1 MLAGIEPYSGIY
13 RHVFYTQSSISKL
26 ISSVK
31 QLFSQKQNNLRLLI
45 LLQMSNNRRVQFDLS
60 SDDGVQS
67 PQLSGNRTPPPSYHH
82 LSRVIHDPVARRSNC
97 ECQKYRMNDP
107 ADEWDQYKTSPR
119 MESFMEM
126 ASMRPLNYESGR
138 QFGKTNNSNAMVTR
152 EAATEE
158 DFRFESGEEAFD
170 AFNASVGFT
179 EFGFSLE
186 IEGSRIR
193 KQFTTTETT
202 KRRTNRDTYG
212 ASSQS
217 AYQVY
222 KKVDTVELQTWFE
235 GEDCFVA
242 GPDAGIFRGNMRRE
256 THRS

>member
-1 MLAGIEPYSGIY
+1 
-13 RHVFYTQSSISKL
+13 
-26 ISSVK
+26 
-31 QLFSQKQNNLRLLI
+31 
-45 LLQMSNNRRVQFDLS
+45 MSNNRRVQFDLS

-67 PQLSGNRTPPPSYHH
+67 PQPSGNRTPPPSYHH
-82 LSRVIHDPVARRSNC
+82 PSRVIHDLGVRRSNC

-107 ADEWDQYKTSPR
+107 ADEWDQYKTPPK
-119 MESFMEM
+119 MESLMEM
-126 ASMRPLNYESGR
+126 ASMRPFNYESGR
-138 QFGKTNNSNAMVTR
+138 QFGKINNSNAMVTR

-158 DFRFESGEEAFD
+158 DFRVESGEEAFD

-179 EFGFSLE
+179 EFGSSFE

-202 KRRTNRDTYG
+202 RRRTNRDTYG
-212 ASSQS
+212 SPSQS
-217 AYQVY
+217 AYHVS

-242 GPDAGIFRGNMRRE
+242 ASDAGISRGNMRRE
-256 THRS
+256 THRSWEY